1 MTPKIGPEN
10 RRTRYGR
17 KTSLVDVHKA
27 VDKIL
32 VILAHRICKI
42 YCINATTK
50 GQLNSERTYEVI
62 VSPKIFVLE
71 VY

>member
-1 MTPKIGPEN
+1 MTAKIIGPKN

-17 KTSLVDVHKA
+17 KTSFMDVHKA

-42 YCINATTK
+42 YCINATT
-50 GQLNSERTYEVI
+50 TTTTA
-62 VSPKIFVLE
+62 FVDS
-71 VY
+71 